1 MDDQHGADGEI
12 VWSWRPKAGVKSA
25 ERSAD
30 DGDNKAWSPG
40 RARINRNTIAQ
51 GRPDDFG

>member
-1 MDDQHGADGEI
+1 VLPDEQHDADGEI

-40 RARINRNTIAQ
+40 RARISR
-51 GRPDDFG
+51 